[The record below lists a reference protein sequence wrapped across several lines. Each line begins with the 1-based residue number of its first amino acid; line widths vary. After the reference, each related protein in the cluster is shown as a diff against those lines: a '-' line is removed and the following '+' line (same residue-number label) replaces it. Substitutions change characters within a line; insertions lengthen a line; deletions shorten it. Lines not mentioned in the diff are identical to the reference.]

1 VAKIKKRTQ
10 FNIKIVVNETVLTPS
25 QVMHPY
31 IPASDITYLVVEPPL
46 YGYLEVLTTQ
56 LDAED
61 DPVEVEESR
70 PAPVTLFDQ
79 SLIDDK
85 RVHYIQATANRTRDM
100 FVVDVTNGIS
110 WLRGESTVITNLVI
124 MRFKLYQVDQIL

>member
-1 VAKIKKRTQ
+1 M
-10 FNIKIVVNETVLTPS
+10 LTYS

-46 YGYLEVLTTQ
+46 YGYLEVLSSQ
-56 LDAED
+56 MEAED
-61 DPVEVEESR
+61 DPGEIEESR

-110 WLRGESTVITNLVI
+110 WLRGESTVTTNLVI
-124 MRFKLYQVDQIL
+124 LRFKLYQVDHIL

>member
-1 VAKIKKRTQ
+1 
-10 FNIKIVVNETVLTPS
+10 
-25 QVMHPY
+25 MHPH

-46 YGYLEVLTTQ
+46 YGYLEVLTSQ
-56 LDAED
+56 LEGED
-61 DPVEVEESR
+61 DPGEVEESR
-70 PAPVTLFDQ
+70 PTPITLFDQ
-79 SLIDDK
+79 SLVDDK

-124 MRFKLYQVDQIL
+124 MRFKVYQVDQIL